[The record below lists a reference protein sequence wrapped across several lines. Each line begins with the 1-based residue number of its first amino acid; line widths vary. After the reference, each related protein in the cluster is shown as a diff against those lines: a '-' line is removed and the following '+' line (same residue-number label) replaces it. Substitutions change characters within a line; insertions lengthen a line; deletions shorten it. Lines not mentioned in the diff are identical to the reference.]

1 MATARKAALTA
12 AYAKLQPWQKKTAQY
27 YPTNMQY
34 LDEVIANGAPQPLEI
49 SFTTRFNAFLPT
61 GSPVSLSKFVCVCV
75 CCCERVCVLLP
86 STLWLT
92 FSSTPATRCFGFDGI
107 AIRTTIAPRLL
118 NSTIHANSRSL
129 CGPSPVLFV
138 GTTTRPRPPA
148 CVPTAFPSWCCSDG
162 GRPTRVPLRCK

>member
-1 MATARKAALTA
+1 MMILICQVSTQWVTMATARKATLTA

-75 CCCERVCVLLP
+75 LRTCVRPPPLLP
-86 STLWLT
+86 YLLLLLRLSMSALQTRQTSTT
-92 FSSTPATRCFGFDGI
+92 
-107 AIRTTIAPRLL
+107 
-118 NSTIHANSRSL
+118 
-129 CGPSPVLFV
+129 
-138 GTTTRPRPPA
+138 
-148 CVPTAFPSWCCSDG
+148 
-162 GRPTRVPLRCK
+162 